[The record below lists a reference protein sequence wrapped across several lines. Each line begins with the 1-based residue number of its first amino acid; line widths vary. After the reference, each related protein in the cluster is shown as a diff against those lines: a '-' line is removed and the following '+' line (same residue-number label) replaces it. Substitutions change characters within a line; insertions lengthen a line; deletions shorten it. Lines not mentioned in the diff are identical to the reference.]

1 MKTRKNWNIFFGIF
15 FIVLAGTLLIIGWDG
30 VRYTGIILYFFLI
43 LVAVVM
49 ITTARE
55 QHILIMLAEK
65 KLKEKNINLPIQKEV
80 KKYSEDFTLEIETKG
95 TKITN
100 VSIKKEWI
108 MPVYPAFFIIE
119 KVIIFPIVT

>member
-100 VSIKKEWI
+100 VSIKKE
-108 MPVYPAFFIIE
+108 
-119 KVIIFPIVT
+119 